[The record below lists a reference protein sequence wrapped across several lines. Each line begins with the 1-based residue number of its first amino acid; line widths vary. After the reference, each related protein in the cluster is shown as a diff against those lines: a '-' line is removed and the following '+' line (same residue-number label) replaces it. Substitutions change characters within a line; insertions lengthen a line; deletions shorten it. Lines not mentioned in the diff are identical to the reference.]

1 MMSLRRAK
9 KEIRENVERGAAL
22 LDKRQPR
29 WFTKIDLDA
38 FQLSSG
44 QYCICGQLDAV
55 RRGTLGGDWEVA
67 LKRLFGR
74 KVNLYKRN
82 SRDETHGFSIN
93 HDLSDVFHDHG
104 LSAWSYAEGVWK
116 TQIVRRRKA
125 AKAAA
130 RELIAA

>member
-38 FQLSSG
+38 LQLSSG
-44 QYCICGQLDAV
+44 TYCICGQLDAA
-55 RRGTLGGDWEVA
+55 RRGTAGDWEKG
-67 LKRLFGR
+67 LNRLFGR
-74 KVNLYKRN
+74 RVNLFKDN
-82 SRDETHGFSIN
+82 SRDERHGFTIN
-93 HDLSDVFHDHG
+93 GDLSDVFYAHG
-104 LSAWSYAEGVWK
+104 LNSWVYAEGIWK